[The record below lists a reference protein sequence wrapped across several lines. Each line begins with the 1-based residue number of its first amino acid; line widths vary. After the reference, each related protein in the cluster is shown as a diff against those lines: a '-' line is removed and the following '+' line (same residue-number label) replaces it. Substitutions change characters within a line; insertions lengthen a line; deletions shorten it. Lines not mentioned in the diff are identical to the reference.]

1 MFFLICVVELA
12 VKPRFELSKINLGGG
27 ATSDVS
33 PCPCGSSPCPCPRR
47 CRSSPCPCGSS
58 PCPCPRPCRSSP
70 CPCGSIVTLIIEQF
84 ISRTLM
90 SQTEWTEEI
99 MYCWLSTAEIQY
111 CWLAFQCLQGVLL
124 TLMLS
129 SQFHYNFKGYC
140 ASHCR
145 L

>member
-47 CRSSPCPCGSS
+47 
-58 PCPCPRPCRSSP
+58 CRSSP